1 VAGDGVDEDVG
12 VDVVDGEAGVDGNGG
27 PNGDVGV
34 NAEGTEDV
42 PASVGPGWE
51 PGPALVSVV

>member
-1 VAGDGVDEDVG
+1 M
-12 VDVVDGEAGVDGNGG
+12 DGEVGA
-27 PNGDVGV
+27 NGDVGV

-42 PASVGPGWE
+42 PASLGPGWE